1 MYRQLT
7 SDGESHRV
15 SSRDPGLTLVEILI
29 AMIILATLTTGISA
43 LITNSSRS
51 LEKSSESSLMTRQVL
66 RFINSLRY
74 DVASSYDVIVFSN
87 GYLFTKCSPPLPQ
100 SAGINGPEN
109 GEQRAWFRVDI
120 KELRAESPESRY
132 TFIENPQKKW
142 AIYSFVKI
150 RQANDPKPFWYISRS
165 LCDASSDSGSFET
178 SHEILLKLGENL
190 DQNMI
195 SSQNLIRCDINYCQV
210 GQSTALTKRYNF
222 GLPIG
227 SEISNSPLREFITK
241 NLSNLSPRILG
252 EVRED
257 FGDSS

>member
-1 MYRQLT
+1 MYRQLNA
-7 SDGESHRV
+7 DGESQQV

-29 AMIILATLTTGISA
+29 ALIILATLTTGISA

-74 DVASSYDVIVFSN
+74 DVASSYDVFVFSN
-87 GYLFTKCSPPLPQ
+87 GYLFTKCSPPPPQ
-100 SAGINGPEN
+100 SVGINGPED

-142 AIYSFVKI
+142 AIYSFVKTK
-150 RQANDPKPFWYISRS
+150 QVNDPKPYWYISRS
-165 LCDASSDSGSFET
+165 LCDASSGSFET
-178 SHEILLKLGENL
+178 SHEILLKLGESL

-195 SSQNLIRCDINYCQV
+195 SSQSLIRCDINYCQV

-222 GLPIG
+222 SLPVG
-227 SEISNSPLREFITK
+227 SEISNRSLREFITK